1 MPIKPAAPV
10 RALPATRGTR
20 RLGLGAYA
28 AQSLAGLA
36 GLCEYLKELGGPIP
50 NEQSH
55 VGEMHEP
62 QDHHHETD
70 FRAQKLKRL
79 DEIRGLG
86 AVAQGQGDKADIDE
100 VEADEQ
106 QMVDRIGEVF
116 EALSSTVR
124 RKILAY
130 LSATDLTA
138 GDISARFE
146 ISKPSVSKHLSILE
160 NAGLVR
166 SERRGQFI
174 HYSLVRDNLVNT
186 LNGYVQE
193 VCPVSKPLKRE
204 SKARAA
210 GR

>member
-1 MPIKPAAPV
+1 M
-10 RALPATRGTR
+10 
-20 RLGLGAYA
+20 
-28 AQSLAGLA
+28 SL
-36 GLCEYLKELGGPIP
+36 
-50 NEQSH
+50 
-55 VGEMHEP
+55 
-62 QDHHHETD
+62 
-70 FRAQKLKRL
+70 
-79 DEIRGLG
+79 
-86 AVAQGQGDKADIDE
+86 DK
-100 VEADEQ
+100 
-106 QMVDRIGEVF
+106 VF

-138 GDISARFE
+138 GEIAARFA

-160 NAGLVR
+160 NANLVR
-166 SERRGQFI
+166 GEKRGQFI

-210 GR
+210 VR